1 MKSRWITVTGLVLAA
16 VLLLAINIFS
26 SAAFTSV
33 RADLTQNKLYTLTD
47 GTKHLLRS
55 LQEPIRLRLFL
66 SEHLATR
73 VPQVNSYA
81 TRVRELLGEYERE
94 AKGKLTINVIDP
106 EPFSSEEDRAVG
118 YGLRGIPLDEESS
131 FYFGLVATGSTD
143 QEKVIPYLTMDREEF
158 LEYDISR
165 LIYQVANP
173 KPKVVGLLSSIPMQG
188 VAGMGRRPQPW
199 MVLEQIQQTF
209 EVNTLTNGIKEIPA
223 DVNVLMIVH
232 PKELKDETLYAIDQ
246 YVLRGGRVL
255 VFADPNPEA
264 DQGPPLPMGMATVAG
279 RGSQFS
285 KLFDAWGV
293 ELVPG
298 KVVGDLPLATRVQF
312 EHEGRLEMLD
322 YPVWIN
328 LPPELVNHEDIV
340 TASLNGPLRL
350 GTPGYLLAKDG
361 ATTKLTPLLQS
372 TDQAALIDTVKLG
385 PFSDPQ
391 DTVRDYKAD
400 GRRYILAAR
409 ITGPVSSAFP
419 DGPPK
424 VDTPKQSA
432 ETPPKEDPENKGK
445 DNVPAHEHLAKSKQD
460 INVLV
465 VADTDLL
472 QDTFWVQVQDFLGN
486 RIAIPN
492 AANGAFVVNALD
504 NLTGSGDLI
513 SIRSRGRYMRPFT
526 RVNALRQEAELQFRQ
541 KEQELLSKL
550 DETEKKLGE
559 LERSK
564 QQGSAA
570 ILTQEQQQEL
580 TRFRQEKIRIRDD
593 LRDVRHELRKNIESL
608 EGWMKFVNIGMMP
621 IFIGIGGVVVGSY
634 NLRRRKKA
642 ARNAAENKRE
652 G

>member
-1 MKSRWITVTGLVLAA
+1 MKSKWVTATGLGLAA

-26 SAAFTSV
+26 SAAFTSM

-47 GTKHLLRS
+47 GTKHVLSALR
-55 LQEPIRLRLFL
+55 EPVRLRLFL

-73 VPQVNSYA
+73 VPQINSYA
-81 TRVRELLGEYERE
+81 KRVRELLGEYER
-94 AKGKLTINVIDP
+94 AANGKLIVNLIDP
-106 EPFSSEEDRAVG
+106 EPFSPEEDRAVG
-118 YGLRGIPLDEESS
+118 YGLRGIPLDEEST

-143 QEKVIPYLTMDREEF
+143 QEKVIPYLTIDREEF

-165 LIYQVANP
+165 LIYQVTNP
-173 KPKVVGLLSSIPMQG
+173 KPKVVGLLSSIPMEG
-188 VAGMGRRPQPW
+188 LAGMGRRPQPW
-199 MVLEQIQQTF
+199 MVLEQMQQLF
-209 EVNTLTNGIKEIPA
+209 EVKTLANGVNEIPA

-246 YVLRGGRVL
+246 YVLRGGRAL
-255 VFADPNPEA
+255 VFADPHPEA
-264 DQGPPLPMGMATVAG
+264 DQGPPVPMVTATSTG
-279 RGSQFS
+279 RGSQLS
-285 KLFDAWGV
+285 ELFDVWGV

-312 EHEGRLEMLD
+312 EHEGRLVMLD

-328 LPPELVNHEDIV
+328 LPPELFNREDIV

-350 GTPGYLLAKDG
+350 GTPGYLLPKNG
-361 ATTKLTPLLQS
+361 ASTTLTPLLQS
-372 TDQAALIDTVKLG
+372 TDNAALIDSAKLG
-385 PFSDPQ
+385 AFSDPQ
-391 DTVRDYKAD
+391 DTVRDYKPD
-400 GRRYILAAR
+400 GKRYVLAAR
-409 ITGPVSSAFP
+409 ITGPVSSAFA

-424 VDTPKQSA
+424 ADTSTQSTKA
-432 ETPPKEDPENKGK
+432 QQNKKLDDKTPPR
-445 DNVPAHEHLAKSKQD
+445 AHLAKSKED

-472 QDTFWVQVQDFLGN
+472 QDTFWVQIQDFLGN

-492 AANGAFVVNALD
+492 AANGAFVINALD

-513 SIRSRGRYMRPFT
+513 SIRSRGRYTRPFT
-526 RVNALRQEAELQFRQ
+526 RVNALRQEAELRFRE
-541 KEQELLSKL
+541 KEQELLNKL

-559 LERSK
+559 LEHSK
-564 QQGSAA
+564 QQGSAVV
-570 ILTQEQQQEL
+570 LTEAQQQEL
-580 TRFRQEKIRIRDD
+580 TRFRQEKIRIRNE

-621 IFIGIGGVVVGSY
+621 ILIGIGGVVVGSY

-642 ARNAAENKRE
+642 VRDTAESKHE

>member
-1 MKSRWITVTGLVLAA
+1 MKSKWVTATGLALAVA
-16 VLLLAINIFS
+16 LLLAANIFS
-26 SAAFTSV
+26 SAAFTSM

-47 GTKHLLRS
+47 GTKHVLSSLR
-55 LQEPIRLRLFL
+55 EPVRLRLFL

-73 VPQVNSYA
+73 VPRINSYA
-81 TRVRELLGEYERE
+81 TRVRELLGEYER
-94 AKGKLTINVIDP
+94 AANGKLIVNVIDP
-106 EPFSSEEDRAVG
+106 EPFSPEEDRAVG
-118 YGLRGIPLDEESS
+118 YGLRGIPLDEDSS

-143 QEKVIPYLTMDREEF
+143 QEKVIPYLSMDREEF

-173 KPKVVGLLSSIPMQG
+173 KPKVVGLLSSIPMEG

-199 MVLEQIQQTF
+199 MVLEQMQQSF
-209 EVNTLTNGIKEIPA
+209 EVKTLVNGTKEIPP

-246 YVLRGGRVL
+246 YVLRGGRAL

-264 DQGPPLPMGMATVAG
+264 DPGPPVPMATATIAG

-328 LPPELVNHEDIV
+328 LPPELFDHEDIV

-350 GTPGYLLAKDG
+350 GTPGYLLPKDG

-372 TDQAALIDTVKLG
+372 TDHAALIDTAKLG

-391 DTVRDYKAD
+391 DTVRDYKP
-400 GRRYILAAR
+400 GGKRYILAAR
-409 ITGPVSSAFP
+409 ITGPVSSAFA

-424 VDTPKQSA
+424 ADASKQA
-432 ETPPKEDPENKGK
+432 AKAQPNDKTIDNDKAPPY
-445 DNVPAHEHLAKSKQD
+445 EHLAKSKQD

-492 AANGAFVVNALD
+492 AANGAFVINALD

-513 SIRSRGRYMRPFT
+513 SIRSRGRYTRPFT
-526 RVNALRQEAELQFRQ
+526 RVNALRQEAELQFRE
-541 KEQELLSKL
+541 KEQELLNKL

-564 QQGSAA
+564 QQGSAVM
-570 ILTQEQQQEL
+570 LTEAQQQEL
-580 TRFRQEKIRIRDD
+580 TRFRQEKIRIRNE
-593 LRDVRHELRKNIESL
+593 LRDVRHELRKNIETL

-621 IFIGIGGVVVGSY
+621 ILIGIGGVVVGSY

-642 ARNAAENKRE
+642 VRDAADSKRE

>member
-1 MKSRWITVTGLVLAA
+1 MKSKWVTATGLALAA

-26 SAAFTSV
+26 SAAFTSM

-47 GTKHLLRS
+47 GTKHLLSS
-55 LQEPIRLRLFL
+55 LHEPVRLRLFL

-73 VPQVNSYA
+73 VPQINSYA
-81 TRVRELLGEYERE
+81 TRVRELLGEYER
-94 AKGKLTINVIDP
+94 AANGKLIVNVIDP
-106 EPFSSEEDRAVG
+106 EPFSPEEDRAVG

-173 KPKVVGLLSSIPMQG
+173 KRKVVGLLSSIPMQG
-188 VAGMGRRPQPW
+188 MAGMGRRPQPW
-199 MVLEQIQQTF
+199 MVLEQIQQLFQVKTL
-209 EVNTLTNGIKEIPA
+209 VNGTSEIPT

-246 YVLRGGRVL
+246 YVLRGGRAL

-264 DQGPPLPMGMATVAG
+264 DQGPPMPMGMATTAG
-279 RGSQFS
+279 RGSEFS

-328 LPPELVNHEDIV
+328 LPPELLNHEDIV

-350 GTPGYLLAKDG
+350 GTPGYLLPKDG

-372 TDQAALIDTVKLG
+372 TDHAALIDTVKLG

-391 DTVRDYKAD
+391 DTVRNYKP
-400 GRRYILAAR
+400 GGKRYVLAAR
-409 ITGPVSSAFP
+409 ITGPVQSAFA

-424 VDTPKQSA
+424 ADTSKRADQQKSDKPGDKDKA
-432 ETPPKEDPENKGK
+432 PPP
-445 DNVPAHEHLAKSKQD
+445 VHLAKSKED

-492 AANGAFVVNALD
+492 AANGAFVINALD

-513 SIRSRGRYMRPFT
+513 SIRSRGRYTRPFT
-526 RVNALRQEAELQFRQ
+526 RVNALRQEAELQFRE
-541 KEQELLSKL
+541 KERELLNKL

-564 QQGSAA
+564 QQGSAV
-570 ILTQEQQQEL
+570 ILTEAQQQEL
-580 TRFRQEKIRIRDD
+580 TRFRQEKIRIRDE

-621 IFIGIGGVVVGSY
+621 IFIGIGGVVVGSF

-642 ARNAAENKRE
+642 VRNAAESKHK